1 MWMQIGKKWMYLN
14 NVHLTLQPIL
24 FLMKNINMQVPNTC
38 AVAPFILLASGIIG

>member
-1 MWMQIGKKWMYLN
+1 MQIGKKWMYLN